1 MLIDHYNALSDDS
14 NSKVQIPIGTDPRP
28 TEGAG
33 SALSVLQG
41 AQAHLE
47 YGEDCVNG

>member
-33 SALSVLQG
+33 VPLSVLQG
-41 AQAHLE
+41 DPSPSKIWGRLR
-47 YGEDCVNG
+47 